1 MQPYILPLL
10 QFSFHS
16 KWSTVNVSNCPCFSK
31 QRLKMFQ
38 RVILTLEVEK
48 WPQYRVP
55 KEIQCRFLLEHFFF
69 NKKRNKKV
77 FRKEY
82 FQIALRIFFAH
93 FFCLKIWFYT
103 WPHLSFLRWMQINFR
118 LIHFYTK
125 FFCRK
130 SGTKSNLQST
140 STCFLI
146 LNSQDT

>member
-1 MQPYILPLL
+1 
-10 QFSFHS
+10 
-16 KWSTVNVSNCPCFSK
+16 
-31 QRLKMFQ
+31 MFQ

-93 FFCLKIWFYT
+93 FFCL
-103 WPHLSFLRWMQINFR
+103 
-118 LIHFYTK
+118 
-125 FFCRK
+125 
-130 SGTKSNLQST
+130 LQD
-140 STCFLI
+140 LI
-146 LNSQDT
+146 LHMTAFIFFKMNAD